1 MWLVSTLNK
10 PFLKISKKTL
20 KSVSN
25 QLQFKCKGKGKQA
38 AQHLKAN
45 KIQLYIKKKVKRGT
59 RRCLDFGRVELSTVE
74 EKQPAESVQST
85 EKTNPGS
92 TCVSLKNEKEKS
104 GLYKNGEW
112 NKVRT
117 LI

>member
-1 MWLVSTLNK
+1 MWLLSTLNQ
-10 PFLKISKKTL
+10 PNLKISKKTL

-25 QLQFKCKGKGKQA
+25 QLQFKCKGKGKKA

-59 RRCLDFGRVELSTVE
+59 RRCLDFGHVELSTIEE
-74 EKQPAESVQST
+74 EKQPADPVQST
-85 EKTNPGS
+85 EKTNLGS

-104 GLYKNGEW
+104 GLFKNGEW
-112 NKVRT
+112 DKVKH
-117 LI
+117 